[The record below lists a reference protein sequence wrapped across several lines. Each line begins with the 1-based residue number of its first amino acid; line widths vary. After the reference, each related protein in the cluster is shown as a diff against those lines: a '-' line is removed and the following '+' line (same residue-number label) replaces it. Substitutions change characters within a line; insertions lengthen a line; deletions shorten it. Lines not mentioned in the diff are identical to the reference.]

1 MSYHRGTR
9 VIASIAST
17 PNISNV
23 TIVSPSAP
31 TMRDNGGT
39 LRKGDRWY
47 DTLSGVESIW
57 VDSPIGE
64 WKVVITQAKVTTDIS
79 PPKRAMAGSLWYRPD
94 TGKLYVYY
102 VDGDSAQ
109 WVNVDSY

>member
-17 PNISNV
+17 PNVSNV

-47 DTLSGVESIW
+47 DTLTGVESIW
-57 VDSPIGE
+57 IETFGGE
-64 WKVVITQAKVTTDIS
+64 WKKIITQAKVVTDIM
-79 PPKRAMAGSLWYRPD
+79 PPERPLDGSLWYRPD
-94 TGKLYVYY
+94 IGKLYVYY

-109 WVNVDSY
+109 WVNVDAY